1 MGCRAQTPASGQSV
15 SHTCSP
21 VTGRAL
27 SPVWGLSASV
37 EPECPGL
44 SLRLQQSPWQSEFRK
59 SLQCL
64 LSHFCK
70 PPARAG
76 VPHPHPRNPEA
87 SSIVLQRTQSQERTS
102 VAASSVHMCPL
113 QPHGPGHA
121 NLHFEPRPWF
131 PLRKAVC
138 VLYAGPLSATRVS
151 VCSFVPSRVIQGHWW
166 LVKTSKP
173 STAAPARRLV
183 CYPGSPIGLLSC
195 FSAAWWGGL
204 GHPST
209 CHTLRL
215 VLIPRL
221 TPNLCPPTL
230 MGTPCPPLPSWI
242 PAVTQPPGAPKRG
255 AQSDTQ
261 D

>member
-1 MGCRAQTPASGQSV
+1 MSSENHYNASSQT
-15 SHTCSP
+15 
-21 VTGRAL
+21 
-27 SPVWGLSASV
+27 SAS
-37 EPECPGL
+37 
-44 SLRLQQSPWQSEFRK
+44 LQLEQVSP
-59 SLQCL
+59 
-64 LSHFCK
+64 
-70 PPARAG
+70 P
-76 VPHPHPRNPEA
+76 PHPRHPEA
-87 SSIVLQRTQSQERTS
+87 SSIILQQTQSQERTS

-166 LVKTSKP
+166 LVITSKP

-209 CHTLRL
+209 CHTLCL

-230 MGTPCPPLPSWI
+230 MGTPYPPLPSWI
-242 PAVTQPPGAPKRG
+242 PAVTQPPGH
-255 AQSDTQ
+255 QSEEPRATPRTEGGKQCWSSKTQ
-261 D
+261 AASTVM